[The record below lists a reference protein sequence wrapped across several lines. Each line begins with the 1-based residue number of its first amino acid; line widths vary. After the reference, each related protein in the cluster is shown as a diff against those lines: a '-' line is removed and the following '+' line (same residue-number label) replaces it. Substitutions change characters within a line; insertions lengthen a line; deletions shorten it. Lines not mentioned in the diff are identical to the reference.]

1 MTLLMLYQDPS
12 MNWEREGCSIDEIG
26 RSCKEEK
33 GSCWW
38 LAVKRRSNCLGIPL
52 ILLLCCCRWEDSFG
66 SVLQVEIP
74 FWHKKKLGLSFCFAA
89 TVQLID

>member
-33 GSCWW
+33 G
-38 LAVKRRSNCLGIPL
+38 K
-52 ILLLCCCRWEDSFG
+52 LLVVG
-66 SVLQVEIP
+66 G
-74 FWHKKKLGLSFCFAA
+74 KKKIKLSWDSLNSFA
-89 TVQLID
+89 VLLSVGR